1 MDTSSPIPTLIAR
14 IADLEALVSSQ
25 AAEIARLIPLL
36 TQKDAEIARLTAL
49 VTQNHADQDALQN
62 SPRSDKNSRNS
73 SVPPSL
79 SYPENRNPTQN
90 PKKKGPRLGHP
101 GTSRKRL
108 PPTRTLTS
116 RPTHCA
122 GCGAD
127 LGDVL
132 GHVYRSSQHLELP
145 PVALEV
151 IEAVRY
157 RCSCPTCGAVNTGP
171 YPDGWDPNQWF
182 GPRLQATLAYLHHHH
197 HIAYERLVTLV
208 REIWGGSISEGGL
221 ANVLARVQAK
231 LAPTVEAIAKR
242 VRESTVVGSD
252 ETRARVDGQTRWSWV
267 VQSQSAVYHFVA
279 TTRSAK
285 ELIDFFGESV
295 PEVQESDCYSGQLA
309 SPVGIKQ
316 VCQAHQL
323 RDLQYAIEHGDEE
336 YAKRMQRL
344 IRMAIHLSRRREEL
358 RPELYGHQ
366 AGRLMRVGDRIGFGK
381 LTTNPFGEGL
391 QKRYRR
397 LREHWWVF
405 LERADVSAT
414 NNRSEQALRPEV
426 VHRKVLGGF
435 RSEWGAEA
443 YAGFLSVVQTLSRE
457 GSELLPSLLEML
469 APHGRSLLSE
479 ASYA

>member
-1 MDTSSPIPTLIAR
+1 MDTSTPTPTLIAR
-14 IADLEALVSSQ
+14 LSDLETLVTSR
-25 AAEIARLIPLL
+25 AA
-36 TQKDAEIARLTAL
+36 QIARLTAL
-49 VTQNHADQDALQN
+49 VTQQHAEIARLTALIAQKDADLDALRN
-62 SPRSDKNSRNS
+62 TPRSDKNSRNS
-73 SVPPSL
+73 SVPPSH
-79 SYPENRNPTQN
+79 SYPENRKPSQN
-90 PKKKGPRLGHP
+90 PKKRGPRLGHP
-101 GTSRKRL
+101 GKSRKRL
-108 PPTRTLTS
+108 PPTRSITC

-127 LGDVL
+127 LLHVP
-132 GHVYRSSQHLELP
+132 GHLYRSSQHLELP
-145 PVALEV
+145 PLALDV

-157 RCSCPTCGAVNTGP
+157 RCSCPACGTVNTGR
-171 YPDGWDPNQWF
+171 YPDGWDPKQRF
-182 GPRLQATLAYLHHHH
+182 GPHLQATLAYLHHHH
-197 HIAYERLVTLV
+197 HIAYERLCTLV

-221 ANVLARVQAK
+221 ANVLARVQGK
-231 LAPTVEAIAKR
+231 LAPQVEAIAKK

-267 VQSQSAVYHFVA
+267 VQSRSAVAHFVA
-279 TTRSAK
+279 QTRSTK

-295 PEVQESDCYSGQLA
+295 PEVQESDCYSAQLA

-323 RDLQYAIEHGDEE
+323 RDLQYAIEHGDRE
-336 YAKRMQRL
+336 YAQRMHRL
-344 IRMAIHLSRRREEL
+344 IRMAIHLANRRDEL
-358 RPELYGHQ
+358 RPGVYAHQ
-366 AGRLMRVGDRIGFGK
+366 AARLMRLGDRIGFGE
-381 LTTNPFGEGL
+381 LTKNAFGEGV

-405 LERADVSAT
+405 LERGDVSPT

-443 YAGFLSVVQTLSRE
+443 YAGYLSVVQTLQRE

-479 ASYA
+479 ASHA